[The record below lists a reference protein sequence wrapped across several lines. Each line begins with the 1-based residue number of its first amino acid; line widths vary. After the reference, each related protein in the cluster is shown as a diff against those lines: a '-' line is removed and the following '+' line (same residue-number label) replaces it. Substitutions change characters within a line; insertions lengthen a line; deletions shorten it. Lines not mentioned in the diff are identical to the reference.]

1 MAVHQMPEQICSFDI
16 VSFKVSMEVVHVLS
30 NKTIISKDCEDSWI
44 VVKGGADLLIE
55 GGE

>member
-1 MAVHQMPEQICSFDI
+1 MSEKICSFNI
-16 VSFKVSMEVVHVLS
+16 VSFKVSVEVVHVLS
-30 NKTIISKDCEDSWI
+30 YEAIISKDCEEGWI